1 MIEKMKNIES
11 SLIFVNFMTGLTAFL
26 LGIIFIWILKMN
38 VPTEQVTKFLFDE
51 LVVELALVFL
61 LVLFGFF
68 VYGIRYFFFDLYR
81 TKIHPKVKER
91 QRNKNEKRLRKGKEI
106 PKEFK
111 HEEGH
116 SIISWFIKYAFRNG
130 TTVEEAIAANK
141 RWKSDMAKK
150 HKTDEF
156 DWIGTSNYPSFD
168 MWKYANYINNR
179 HQEANI
185 YRFYYHSEVFQ
196 CLDTLFLTMF
206 IVSFV
211 KCLFM
216 FATSSFNS
224 TAQEVVLCGYVLC
237 MFTFHLLSKV
247 SGKACIRRFFLEIAV
262 GLTDCKDIFLPNQNA
277 ESKEYDQK

>member
-1 MIEKMKNIES
+1 MLNAIKETES
-11 SLIFVNFMTGLTAFL
+11 SLVYVNFMTGITALL
-26 LGIIFIWILKMN
+26 LGVIFLWILKMN
-38 VPTEQVTKFLFDE
+38 ISAEQVFKFLPNPSVIE
-51 LVVELALVFL
+51 VALVIL

-81 TKIHPKVKER
+81 TKIHPKVKKRQQKINER
-91 QRNKNEKRLRKGKEI
+91 RLRKGQEI

-116 SIISWFIKYAFRNG
+116 TPISWLVKYAFRIG

-150 HKTDEF
+150 GKTEEF
-156 DWIGTSNYPSFD
+156 DWIGTSSYPSFD

-179 HQEANI
+179 HHEANI

-206 IVSFV
+206 IVSLV
-211 KCLFM
+211 KCVYM
-216 FATSSFNS
+216 FAISAFNS
-224 TAQEVVLCGYVLC
+224 TTQTIAMCGYVFFMLA
-237 MFTFHLLSKV
+237 FHLLSKV

-262 GLTDCKDIFLPNQNA
+262 GLTDCRDIKLPSIN
-277 ESKEYDQK
+277 